1 MIKNIECI
9 DELDAL
15 SLESSVKDTIER
27 MQLDNYTVE
36 VQYRIASECE
46 TDEDGN
52 LQSTVHYTAMVIGR
66 DNQ

>member
-1 MIKNIECI
+1 MIRRIECV

-15 SLESSVKDTIER
+15 SLEASVKDVVER
-27 MQLDNYTVE
+27 MQLDDCTVDI
-36 VQYRIASECE
+36 QYGISSECE

-66 DNQ
+66 DSQ

>member
-36 VQYRIASECE
+36 VQYRIASEC
-46 TDEDGN
+46 
-52 LQSTVHYTAMVIGR
+52 
-66 DNQ
+66 